1 MGPRDW
7 NMPGVPFSGAFR
19 ASDAD
24 RERVIDLLKTA
35 FVQGWLTRDELGL
48 HTARA
53 LESRTYAQLAA
64 VTAGLPA
71 ARPALNAP
79 ASVRKPVN
87 RKVVA
92 GGAAAIVLPTTVWAA
107 FLTYYGGFIILF
119 LLAFIGM
126 AMSAG
131 PRPSRHS
138 ATSAPTRTGIRRP

>member
-1 MGPRDW
+1 
-7 NMPGVPFSGAFR
+7 MPGVPFPGAFR

-35 FVQGWLTRDELGL
+35 FVQGWLTRDQLAL

-79 ASVRKPVN
+79 ASGRKPVN

-92 GGAAAIVLPTTVWAA
+92 GGAAAIVLPTAVWAA

-119 LLAFIGM
+119 LVAFVGM

-131 PRPSRHS
+131 PRPSRHTVAS
-138 ATSAPTRTGIRRP
+138 DPTRTGIRRP